1 MGAAFFVYFSVVRV
15 RPVVCGILIFI
26 AVLSGQS
33 ITFEDVAVERGLDFV
48 HDHGGSGEKF
58 YPETMG
64 SGCALFDFDNDGDLD
79 IYFLQGAP
87 LPGWNKEKP
96 LYNKLYRNDGNGWT
110 DVTAESGLGDKSYGI
125 GCAAADYDNDG
136 DTDLYVTNFG
146 SDILFRNN
154 GDGTFADVTRIAKIH
169 NPMWGA
175 SAAFFDADNDGWLDL
190 YVVNY
195 VEFSLDENP
204 WCGERV
210 SGKRAYC
217 DPDVFE
223 GIPDLFYH
231 NNGDGTFSDMSDV
244 VGIGGE
250 RGKGLGVVPT
260 DYDNDG
266 DMDIYVANDKVMNL
280 MFINDGAGKFTE
292 DALFSGV
299 GFNENGQAEAGMG
312 VDWGDYNRDGWLDL
326 FVTNF
331 SGESNTLYMN
341 EKNGF
346 FTDVTFRA
354 GLGQASLDLLGFGTK
369 FVDLDLDGWLD
380 IFVANG
386 HVIDNITD
394 FNRDYTHAQPKNVFM
409 NDGDG
414 TFSDMSD
421 SLGNDLLISSVG
433 RGAAFGDID
442 NDGDTDVVISN
453 NNGAANL
460 LINEGNPKNNW
471 IGLHLEGRTFN
482 RDAIGARVAVK
493 SASGSQIATVNP
505 AASYLASNDKR
516 LVFGL
521 GEDALVDQIT
531 IHWPAGGVDRF
542 EKIEPNRYYHI
553 MPGGKISSIN
563 YQE

>member
-1 MGAAFFVYFSVVRV
+1 MRV
-15 RPVVCGILIFI
+15 QPVVCSILILL
-26 AVLSGQS
+26 AVLPGQRIS
-33 ITFEDVAVERGLDFV
+33 FKDVAVERDLDFI

-64 SGCALFDFDNDGDLD
+64 SGCALFDYDNDGDLD

-87 LPGWNKEKP
+87 LPGWNKDTP
-96 LYNKLYRNDGNGWT
+96 LYNKLYRNDGDSLI

-125 GCAAADYDNDG
+125 GCATADYDNDG

-154 GDGTFADVTRIAKIH
+154 GDGTFADVTRTARID
-169 NPMWGA
+169 NPLWSA
-175 SAAFFDADNDGWLDL
+175 SAAFFDADSDGWLDL

-195 VEFSLDENP
+195 VEFSLDNNP

-231 NNGDGTFSDMSDV
+231 NNGDGTFSDMSNV
-244 VGIGGE
+244 AGIAAE

-266 DMDIYVANDKVMNL
+266 DMDIYVANDKVMNF
-280 MFINDGAGKFTE
+280 MFINDGTGTFTE

-346 FTDVTFRA
+346 FTDVTFSA
-354 GLGQASLDLLGFGTK
+354 GLGQASLDLLGFGTR

-386 HVIDNITD
+386 HVIDNISD
-394 FNRDYTHAQPKNVFM
+394 FNRDYTHAQPKKVFM

-414 TFSDMSD
+414 TFNDMTD
-421 SLGNDLLISSVG
+421 SLGGDLLVPSVG
-433 RGAAFGDID
+433 RGIAFGDIV
-442 NDGDTDVVISN
+442 NDGDPDVIISN

-460 LINEGNPKNNW
+460 LINEGTPKNNW

-482 RDAIGARVAVK
+482 RDAIGTRVRVK
-493 SASGSQIATVNP
+493 SASGNQIATVNP

-516 LVFGL
+516 IIFGL
-521 GEDALVDQIT
+521 GEDTVVNEIT
-531 IHWPAGGVDRF
+531 VQWPGGGADRF

-553 MPGGKISSIN
+553 MPGGEIWTID
-563 YQE
+563 YQK